1 MINWKSALEALKGGQ
16 WIFLLVMFIISTGL
30 VIIGKLP
37 SIKDRRWVV
46 FGIIMYILTI
56 LSYIQMYIDELP

>member
-56 LSYIQMYIDELP
+56 LS